1 MPRLHDNTR
10 AARIEATEEDRF
22 DFEEETAVMERI
34 YGSFGSWC
42 ACDLP
47 MSECE
52 WHTGSR
58 EVTSLG
64 AEGEEMS
71 QSVASS
77 HRLRPDRRAERC
89 EAGASL
95 ARGPVPMPT

>member
-1 MPRLHDNTR
+1 MPRLNDNTR

-34 YGSFGSWC
+34 YGSFGCWC

-52 WHTGSR
+52 WHTKSR
-58 EVTSLG
+58 EVTSR
-64 AEGEEMS
+64 EMS
-71 QSVASS
+71 QPVASS
-77 HRLRPDRRAERC
+77 HPLRPDQRAGMC

-95 ARGPVPMPT
+95 ACVPVPMPT